1 MKDNNRSACLPLLN
15 GLLDACPSPVPR
27 TAVLA
32 GARSMHFPQRLPY
45 QVRLT
50 ITERMQVPQHRAEGQ
65 QAPSVRLV

>member
-1 MKDNNRSACLPLLN
+1 VKDNNRSACLPLLN

-32 GARSMHFPQRLPY
+32 GARGMHFPQRLPY

-50 ITERMQVPQHRAEGQ
+50 ITERMQVP
-65 QAPSVRLV
+65 